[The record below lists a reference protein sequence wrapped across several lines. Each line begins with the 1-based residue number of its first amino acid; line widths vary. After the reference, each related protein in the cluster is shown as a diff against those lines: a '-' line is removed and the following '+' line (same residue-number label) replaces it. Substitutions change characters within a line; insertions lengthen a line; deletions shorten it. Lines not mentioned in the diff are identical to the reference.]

1 MADIMTSRSAGIHA
15 PKQDSKRTRKRKSEP
30 AQDAP
35 SGVSC
40 SGRPVKQ
47 PRKGNVG
54 NLQPPDVVKHALL
67 AQYYPN
73 LLTLRQYVLAS
84 LPASSKIRRKKISAL
99 GKTGQAAA
107 GDAHPAV
114 HEAEKD
120 HDNIRAPLARLLDTT
135 IVATHVCPTAF
146 GESQPDGRFQRWI
159 DYSQKGDDSHV
170 TLSGDVA
177 NAIHCQTEVGA
188 LNSRHWASVE
198 GHRYLLRHLVRQKL
212 TGTRR

>member
-15 PKQDSKRTRKRKSEP
+15 PKQGSKRTRKRKSEP

-47 PRKGNVG
+47 PRKANAG
-54 NLQPPDVVKHALL
+54 NLQPPGAVKHALL

-99 GKTGQAAA
+99 GKTDQA
-107 GDAHPAV
+107 AHPAV
-114 HEAEKD
+114 QEAEKD
-120 HDNIRAPLARLLDTT
+120 HDNIRASLARLLDTT

-159 DYSQKGDDSHV
+159 DYSQKGDESHV

-177 NAIHCQTEVGA
+177 SAIYCQTEVGA
-188 LNSRHWASVE
+188 LNSRHWTSVE